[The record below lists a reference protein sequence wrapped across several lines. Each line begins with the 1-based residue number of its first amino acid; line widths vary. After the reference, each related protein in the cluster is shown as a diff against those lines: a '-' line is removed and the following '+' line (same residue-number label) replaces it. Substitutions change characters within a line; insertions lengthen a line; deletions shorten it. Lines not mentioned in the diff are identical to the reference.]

1 MQIGG
6 NEHQTMD
13 IRIPEV
19 SSQSLYTDT
28 INVVEEGGP
37 EKAMRITDRAVARLS
52 EIRSRIGASQNRL
65 DYATNSLS
73 ESQEDMTSAYSNLM
87 DTDMAT
93 EMTEYTQ
100 KNILNQASISV
111 LSQAN
116 DLPQQVLSL
125 LSK

>member
-1 MQIGG
+1 MLF
-6 NEHQTMD
+6 
-13 IRIPEV
+13 R
-19 SSQSLYTDT
+19 S
-28 INVVEEGGP
+28 
-37 EKAMRITDRAVARLS
+37 TDRAVARLS